1 MCKDLPV
8 DARIQTEFVTQDD
21 FGHAHFKCIIH
32 VGVCGL
38 LYPNAE
44 TKPEQSPK
52 RERKTVFKKN
62 ETSLRCS
69 WCVSITMTNL

>member
-44 TKPEQSPK
+44 TKPEHK
-52 RERKTVFKKN
+52 VRREKEKQCLKKWN
-62 ETSLRCS
+62 KFTLLLVC
-69 WCVSITMTNL
+69 